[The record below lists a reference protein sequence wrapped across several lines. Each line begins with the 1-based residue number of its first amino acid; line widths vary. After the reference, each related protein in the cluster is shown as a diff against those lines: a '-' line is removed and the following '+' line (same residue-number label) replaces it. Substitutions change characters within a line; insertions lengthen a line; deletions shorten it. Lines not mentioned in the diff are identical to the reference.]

1 MSSVD
6 NPPLPPSHAQYLSLT
21 LTPAQCDVI
30 SSYTPFRFR
39 TVAIAD
45 AKPGHRDS
53 LLEPYFPLPTHTNSP
68 PLMVTPYRPTD
79 IPSVMRTLN
88 DPQVA
93 YQLVG
98 PPYPYSETDAHGWSE
113 MRRIEAEKVFN
124 EVLGPKAEQALK
136 GEKVDNWVVGDW
148 PLGNVRRADTGEWV
162 GDFGLCRWAFEDV
175 PDADERKKL
184 IDENAAK
191 EAGDPT
197 LAWSYGFFLDPTYH
211 GKGLMAHL
219 LRSLVE
225 GYYVPYL
232 RAKRIYGAA
241 FATNPASLKTQ
252 ERCGF
257 VRKSS
262 FTEDVIA
269 SRGGGKKEVITLEW
283 QGMRA

>member
-162 GDFGLCRWAFEDV
+162 
-175 PDADERKKL
+175 DERKKL